1 MCIYIFNGKFRNF
14 VICIYFVVGILY
26 VGGLF
31 RMKFVLGKN
40 FFLEFL
46 KGFFIIKIFYLNV
59 VSNGEI
65 CVNILK
71 KDWKVELGIKYVL
84 LVWIIVL
91 IFGKKIKLC
100 Y

>member
-1 MCIYIFNGKFRNF
+1 MYIYFFNGKFRNI
-14 VICIYFVVGILY
+14 VIFLYFVVGILY

-40 FFLEFL
+40 FFLEFF

-84 LVWIIVL
+84 LVWNIVL